1 MLEWY
6 IDNISNLIIREILM
20 LQNNKNVDNNT
31 KEAIKLLNIIE
42 WKNKTENMKNHIK
55 EEKEKSPNDER
66 SMNIKEENAMKIIN
80 AWMTYIK
87 LIHDKKDWSEL
98 VAVLL
103 EAPLNIESFIMC
115 MSL

>member
-31 KEAIKLLNIIE
+31 KEAIKLLDIIE
-42 WKNKTENMKNHIK
+42 WKNKTENMKNH
-55 EEKEKSPNDER
+55 
-66 SMNIKEENAMKIIN
+66 IKEENAMKIIN